1 MVNGRKQ
8 QVRTVLARVYGRN
21 GVERS
26 GFRSAVHLACGRV
39 GSAETALG
47 SLTVQKRR
55 LARLVL
61 TAVLLGGAAVGA
73 AGCGGSKAG
82 SGRTSPPSTT
92 GS

>member
-8 QVRTVLARVYGRN
+8 QVRAVLARVFGHD
-21 GVERS
+21 GVERAGS
-26 GFRSAVHLACGRV
+26 GALSTSTCGRM
-39 GSAETALG
+39 GTAETALE
-47 SLTVQKRR
+47 SWPVQKRR